1 MLLVSN
7 NWGKRDF
14 VRRFGPEH
22 ASPNSGYPEAALAA
36 VLEKHLKQKA
46 VLVADLS
53 SAPEL
58 KVQLSQQVEAILFS
72 LMMMKMLRMKRHLS
86 G

>member
-1 MLLVSN
+1 MKAVLDDSEAALAEDSEVHL
-7 NWGKRDF
+7 RQREALDQ
-14 VRRFGPEH
+14 
-22 ASPNSGYPEAALAA
+22 AALAA